1 MDRLQRTRSQH
12 FVSSPRKTA
21 SPLIARHTLYHRH
34 PPKKRR
40 LGVTTFVASH
50 NETGQDYS
58 NELEDDLEKAIMK
71 RGESSSAPA
80 GRTSRSRSQSRPV
93 RQKSNDK
100 ISADSLPNEQ
110 DDEDA
115 PSPKKRK
122 RSRAGSLST
131 EDSWVETTE
140 DEWEPDFIAEGDR
153 NLIHYAP
160 STALHRLRK
169 AELVRLWKVAG
180 MWDSEDIPDD
190 MNEDETIGD
199 MGKKELVDGL
209 IAARKHQTRR
219 LISPLP
225 SSPNR
230 LIRRQSTLSPIP
242 ATPPPSSPLV
252 ESSSPDVT
260 PKPRPRT
267 RPRVRL
273 EAPIVRRQPRPSRPT
288 RTLTKRHT
296 KSEARSRRVRAQL
309 AKKVNGKSE
318 NGDESELTELSDS
331 DDDANESTPIV
342 KRLRPRGVGGRKSFM
357 KEPSTDITD
366 FEDDAEEADAEATE
380 VEEEPPQPKG
390 RKLRS
395 KSISQASLS
404 KHGSDIDMAPVSG
417 QRSPKSLPTRGAK
430 KKAIQRMQGGES
442 GTEDEDMEMDED
454 RDIGMEEGTPM
465 PQPATPPR
473 KGRASRL
480 PTPKLDE
487 DSAMVG
493 SPTPSVATETE
504 AATPRPVHTTRSG
517 KAFGAIQNR
526 RRQLLQE
533 ARNDPDMDEEDE
545 SDEEDGEPEP
555 DIDLSEATVA
565 SLIRLL
571 RDELVQMC
579 EARGI
584 EVGGTKPQLAKAL
597 LEWRDEQKSS
607 YPSST
612 STARPSPPRTAM
624 PRRKSKSKSK
634 SRTKSK
640 FKSNKH
646 VPAIGTAVHAP
657 GKPTPVLLRSHV
669 HANDPET
676 PPLSKG
682 EEGDVEEEKKGTEAE
697 LNLDL
702 QELGL
707 EDSVIK
713 PSHLT
718 KLEKIG
724 SGGFKDVYVG
734 KFRGRKVAI
743 SEFRSHLSEMDIREL
758 KLLAEFSHP
767 NIVRFRG
774 ICIPEDSTHV
784 PCMLV
789 SELCE
794 NGDLFDYIRNV
805 PCPTLKRLLSLML
818 DVARGLEYLHTRKP
832 SIIHRDCKSSNI
844 LINRSGVAK
853 VGDFGLARVKNSTRS
868 MIRSLV
874 GTVNWQAPE
883 LWHPTPRYD
892 YKVDVFSAGMVYWEM
907 MSGWIGE
914 KKYPWEGHNEH
925 YIYDAV
931 GTKHRRPPVTG
942 MRKHW
947 GSEPVNL
954 MERMWHQ
961 DPAERPTMTDVVHDL
976 ESMLAELK

>member
-1 MDRLQRTRSQH
+1 MT
-12 FVSSPRKTA
+12 
-21 SPLIARHTLYHRH
+21 
-34 PPKKRR
+34 
-40 LGVTTFVASH
+40 GVTTFATGC
-50 NETGQDYS
+50 NEAGPNYS
-58 NELEDDLEKAIMK
+58 SVLEDDPENAVMK
-71 RGESSSAPA
+71 RGQSSSALA
-80 GRTSRSRSQSRPV
+80 GKTSRSRSQSRPA
-93 RQKSNDK
+93 RRKSNGK
-100 ISADSLPNEQ
+100 LWADSLPNGQ
-110 DDEDA
+110 DGEDA
-115 PSPKKRK
+115 TSPKKRK
-122 RSRAGSLST
+122 RSRAGSFST
-131 EDSWVETTE
+131 EDSWVETSG
-140 DEWEPDFIAEGDR
+140 DEWEPDFIAESDR

-160 STALHRLRK
+160 PTTLHRLRK

-190 MNEDETIGD
+190 TNEDEAIGD

-209 IAARKHQTRR
+209 IAA
-219 LISPLP
+219 
-225 SSPNR
+225 
-230 LIRRQSTLSPIP
+230 
-242 ATPPPSSPLV
+242 
-252 ESSSPDVT
+252 
-260 PKPRPRT
+260 
-267 RPRVRL
+267 
-273 EAPIVRRQPRPSRPT
+273 
-288 RTLTKRHT
+288 
-296 KSEARSRRVRAQL
+296 SEARSRRIRSQL
-309 AKKVNGKSE
+309 AKKVKGKSE

-331 DDDANESTPIV
+331 DNGANGVEHTPIV
-342 KRLRPRGVGGRKSFM
+342 KRLRPRGVRGGGSFM
-357 KEPSTDITD
+357 KEPSTDVTD
-366 FEDDAEEADAEATE
+366 PEDDAEEADAEATE
-380 VEEEPPQPKG
+380 VEEEPQPKE
-390 RKLRS
+390 RKSRS
-395 KSISQASLS
+395 KSISQANLP
-404 KHGSDIDMAPVSG
+404 KYDGDVDMAPASE
-417 QRSPKSLPTRGAK
+417 QRSSKSLPTRGAK
-430 KKAIQRMQGGES
+430 KKAIERMQGIERGR
-442 GTEDEDMEMDED
+442 EDEDMEMDKEG
-454 RDIGMEEGTPM
+454 DIEMEKGTPT
-465 PQPATPPR
+465 PPATPPR
-473 KGRASRL
+473 RGLPSR
-480 PTPKLDE
+480 PSTPKLDQE
-487 DSAMVG
+487 SAMVG
-493 SPTPSVATETE
+493 SPTLSVASETETT
-504 AATPRPVHTTRSG
+504 TPRPVHTTRSG

-526 RRQLLQE
+526 RLQLLQE
-533 ARNDPDMDEEDE
+533 ARNDPDMDDEDG
-545 SDEEDGEPEP
+545 SDEEDGEPELN
-555 DIDLSEATVA
+555 IDLSEATMA

-571 RDELVQMC
+571 RDELVKMC

-597 LEWRDEQKSS
+597 LEWRDEQEGS

-634 SRTKSK
+634 ARSK

-646 VPAIGTAVHAP
+646 VPAIGTAAHAP
-657 GKPTPVLLRSHV
+657 GKPTPVLLRSHI

-713 PSHLT
+713 PSQLT

-743 SEFRSHLSEMDIREL
+743 SEFRSHLSES
-758 KLLAEFSHP
+758 SHP

-818 DVARGLEYLHTRKP
+818 DIARGLEYLHTRKP

>member
-1 MDRLQRTRSQH
+1 MT
-12 FVSSPRKTA
+12 
-21 SPLIARHTLYHRH
+21 
-34 PPKKRR
+34 
-40 LGVTTFVASH
+40 GVTTFATGC
-50 NETGQDYS
+50 NEAGPNYS
-58 NELEDDLEKAIMK
+58 SVLEDDPENAVMK
-71 RGESSSAPA
+71 RGQSSSALA
-80 GRTSRSRSQSRPV
+80 GKTSRSRSQSRPA
-93 RQKSNDK
+93 RRKSNGK
-100 ISADSLPNEQ
+100 LWADSLSNGQ
-110 DDEDA
+110 DGEDA
-115 PSPKKRK
+115 TSPKKRK
-122 RSRAGSLST
+122 RSRAGSFST
-131 EDSWVETTE
+131 EDSWVETSG
-140 DEWEPDFIAEGDR
+140 DEWEPDFIAESDR

-160 STALHRLRK
+160 PTTLHRLRK

-190 MNEDETIGD
+190 TNEDEAIGD

-209 IAARKHQTRR
+209 IAA
-219 LISPLP
+219 
-225 SSPNR
+225 
-230 LIRRQSTLSPIP
+230 
-242 ATPPPSSPLV
+242 
-252 ESSSPDVT
+252 
-260 PKPRPRT
+260 
-267 RPRVRL
+267 
-273 EAPIVRRQPRPSRPT
+273 
-288 RTLTKRHT
+288 
-296 KSEARSRRVRAQL
+296 SEARSRRIRSRL
-309 AKKVNGKSE
+309 AKKVKGKSE

-331 DDDANESTPIV
+331 DNGANGVEHTPIV
-342 KRLRPRGVGGRKSFM
+342 KRLRPRGVRGGGSFM
-357 KEPSTDITD
+357 KEPSTDVTD
-366 FEDDAEEADAEATE
+366 SEDDAEEADAEATE
-380 VEEEPPQPKG
+380 VEEEPQPKE
-390 RKLRS
+390 RKSRS
-395 KSISQASLS
+395 KSISQANLT
-404 KHGSDIDMAPVSG
+404 KYDGDVDMAPASE
-417 QRSPKSLPTRGAK
+417 QRSSKSLPTRGAK
-430 KKAIQRMQGGES
+430 KKAIERMQGIERGR
-442 GTEDEDMEMDED
+442 EDEDMEMDKEG
-454 RDIGMEEGTPM
+454 DIEMEKGTPT
-465 PQPATPPR
+465 PPATPPR
-473 KGRASRL
+473 RGLPSR
-480 PTPKLDE
+480 PSTPKLDQE
-487 DSAMVG
+487 SAMVG
-493 SPTPSVATETE
+493 SPTLSVASETETT
-504 AATPRPVHTTRSG
+504 TPRPVHTTRSG

-526 RRQLLQE
+526 RLQLLQE
-533 ARNDPDMDEEDE
+533 TRNDPDMDDEDG
-545 SDEEDGEPEP
+545 SDEEDGEPELN
-555 DIDLSEATVA
+555 IDLSEATMA

-597 LEWRDEQKSS
+597 LEWRDEQEGS

-634 SRTKSK
+634 ARSK

-646 VPAIGTAVHAP
+646 VPAIGTAAHAP
-657 GKPTPVLLRSHV
+657 GKPTPVLLRSHI

-713 PSHLT
+713 PSQLT

-743 SEFRSHLSEMDIREL
+743 SEFRSHLSES
-758 KLLAEFSHP
+758 SHP

-818 DVARGLEYLHTRKP
+818 DIARGLEYLHTRKP

>member
-21 SPLIARHTLYHRH
+21 SPLITRHTLYPRH

-40 LGVTTFVASH
+40 LGVTTFAASC
-50 NETGQDYS
+50 NEAGPNYPS
-58 NELEDDLEKAIMK
+58 VLEDDPEKAVMK
-71 RGESSSAPA
+71 RGESSSALA
-80 GRTSRSRSQSRPV
+80 GKTSRSRTQSRPA
-93 RQKSNDK
+93 RRKSDGK
-100 ISADSLPNEQ
+100 IWADSLPNGKYG
-110 DDEDA
+110 EDPA
-115 PSPKKRK
+115 SPKKRK

-131 EDSWVETTE
+131 EDSWVETSG
-140 DEWEPDFIAEGDR
+140 DEWEPDFIAESDR

-160 STALHRLRK
+160 PTTLHRLRK

-190 MNEDETIGD
+190 TNEDEAIGD

-209 IAARKHQTRR
+209 IAARIHQTGR

-230 LIRRQSTLSPIP
+230 RIRRQSTLSPIP
-242 ATPPPSSPLV
+242 ATPPPSSPLA
-252 ESSSPDVT
+252 ESPSPGMT

-267 RPRVRL
+267 RSRVRL
-273 EAPIVRRQPRPSRPT
+273 ETPLVRRQPRPSRPA

-296 KSEARSRRVRAQL
+296 KSEARSRRIRSQL
-309 AKKVNGKSE
+309 TKKVKGKSE

-331 DDDANESTPIV
+331 DNGANGVEHTPIV
-342 KRLRPRGVGGRKSFM
+342 KRLRPRGVRGGGSFM
-357 KEPSTDITD
+357 KEPSADVTD

-380 VEEEPPQPKG
+380 VEEEPQPKE
-390 RKLRS
+390 RKSRS
-395 KSISQASLS
+395 KSISQANLT
-404 KHGSDIDMAPVSG
+404 KYDGDVDMAPASE
-417 QRSPKSLPTRGAK
+417 QRSSKGLPTRGAK
-430 KKAIQRMQGGES
+430 KKAIERMQGIEHGR
-442 GTEDEDMEMDED
+442 EDEDMEMDKEG
-454 RDIGMEEGTPM
+454 DIEMEKGTPT
-465 PQPATPPR
+465 PPATPPR
-473 KGRASRL
+473 RGIPSR
-480 PTPKLDE
+480 PSTPKLDQ

-493 SPTPSVATETE
+493 SPTLSVASETETT
-504 AATPRPVHTTRSG
+504 TPRPVHTTRSG

-526 RRQLLQE
+526 RLQLLQE
-533 ARNDPDMDEEDE
+533 ARNDPDMDNEDG

-555 DIDLSEATVA
+555 NIDLSEATMT

-584 EVGGTKPQLAKAL
+584 EVGGTKLQLAKAL
-597 LEWRDEQKSS
+597 LEWRDEQKGS

-634 SRTKSK
+634 TRSK

-646 VPAIGTAVHAP
+646 VPAIGTAAHAP
-657 GKPTPVLLRSHV
+657 GKPTPVLLRSHI

-713 PSHLT
+713 PSQLT

-818 DVARGLEYLHTRKP
+818 DIARGLEYLHTRKP

>member
-50 NETGQDYS
+50 NEAGQDYS
-58 NELEDDLEKAIMK
+58 NGLEDDLEKAIMK

-100 ISADSLPNEQ
+100 VSTYSLPNGQ
-110 DDEDA
+110 DDEDV

-230 LIRRQSTLSPIP
+230 PIRRQSTLSPIP

-267 RPRVRL
+267 RSRVRL
-273 EAPIVRRQPRPSRPT
+273 ETPIVRRQPRPSRPT

-404 KHGSDIDMAPVSG
+404 KHGSDIDMAPASG
-417 QRSPKSLPTRGAK
+417 QISPKSLPTRGAK

-473 KGRASRL
+473 KGCASRL

-597 LEWRDEQKSS
+597 LEWRDEQKGS

-818 DVARGLEYLHTRKP
+818 DIARGLEYLHTRKP